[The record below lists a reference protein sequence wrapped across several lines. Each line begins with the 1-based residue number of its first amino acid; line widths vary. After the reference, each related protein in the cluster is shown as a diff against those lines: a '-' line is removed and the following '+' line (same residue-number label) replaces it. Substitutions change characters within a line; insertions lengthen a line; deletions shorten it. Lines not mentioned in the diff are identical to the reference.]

1 MVLQG
6 EVFMNHSSSS
16 GRMPLARGEIEG
28 DEINRCPGDHIH
40 LDYGNLSIRFE
51 RDEFL
56 VFTRMVL
63 EAAARLT
70 GPPPA
75 APLAPNSSAPI
86 SLN

>member
-1 MVLQG
+1 
-6 EVFMNHSSSS
+6 MNHPPSS
-16 GRMPLARGEIEG
+16 GWTPLARGEIEG
-28 DEINRCPGDHIH
+28 DEINRCPGGHIH

-63 EAAARLT
+63 EAATRLT
-70 GPPPA
+70 GTSLPAPTAPFKFDPA
-75 APLAPNSSAPI
+75 APF

>member
-1 MVLQG
+1 
-6 EVFMNHSSSS
+6 MNHPSSS
-16 GRMPLARGEIEG
+16 GWTPLARGEIEG
-28 DEINRCPGDHIH
+28 DEINRCPGGHIH

-63 EAAARLT
+63 EAATRLT
-70 GPPPA
+70 GAPPA
-75 APLAPNSSAPI
+75 TPFASNPSTPI

>member
-1 MVLQG
+1 
-6 EVFMNHSSSS
+6 MNHPPSS
-16 GRMPLARGEIEG
+16 GWTPLARGEIEG
-28 DEINRCPGDHIH
+28 DEINRCPGGHIH

-63 EAAARLT
+63 EAATRLT
-70 GPPPA
+70 GTPPA
-75 APLAPNSSAPI
+75 TPFALNPSTPI